1 MSKKKNKLTALI
13 DGDILLF
20 QITSAAEQPF
30 YWGDDLWTL
39 HSDGGEVR
47 ERIDNEINQIKRDV
61 GASDV
66 IIALSGSS
74 NWRKTFMPS
83 YKANRKNTRKPVA
96 YSHAKAYVSDVY
108 ECASN
113 FNLEADDILGILSTG
128 KKKKNKDT
136 VIVSADKD
144 LKTIPG
150 LIYNPDKPELG
161 VVQISKDQADWNHLF
176 QTLTGD
182 AADGYSGCPGIG
194 PKSAERAL
202 GEVGRP
208 IEELWQAV
216 LGCFADAGLQQ
227 EEALCQARVA
237 RILRNGEYD
246 FTESRVHLWMP
257 PGQSAD
263 EPRTTVGASC

>member
-1 MSKKKNKLTALI
+1 MPKKKNKLTALI

-39 HSDGGEVR
+39 HSDGSEVR
-47 ERIDNEINQIKRDV
+47 ERIDNEINSIKREV
-61 GASDV
+61 GATNV
-66 IIALSGSS
+66 IIALSGAS
-74 NWRKTFMPS
+74 NWRKIIMPS
-83 YKANRKNTRKPVA
+83 YKANRKGTRKPVA
-96 YSHAKAYVSDVY
+96 YSHAKEYVSDAY
-108 ECASN
+108 ECASAS
-113 FNLEADDILGILSTG
+113 NLEADDILGILSTG
-128 KKKKNKDT
+128 KKKNNT

-161 VVQISKDQADWNHLF
+161 VVNVSKDQADWNHLF

-208 IEELWQAV
+208 IGELWQSV
-216 LGCFADAGLQQ
+216 LGCFTDAGLPQ

-237 RILRNGEYD
+237 RILRHGEYD
-246 FTESRVHLWMP
+246 HEESRVHLWTP
-257 PGQSAD
+257 PGQPAN
-263 EPRTTVGASC
+263 EPRTPASAAH